1 MDVFDPMPI
10 GQFLVRDR
18 KKKELLDSR
27 NWHTLKTAEKR
38 RYTFSKKVL
47 AWLFCW
53 VWDQKIFK
61 NFFRTVGNIKGI
73 FGCLWICLC
82 FLKKSWY
89 SQHRYY
95 KLYLILVSHKSSN
108 YMYNMVLLR
117 NSCYTV
123 LTVSCKFSVGSRSL
137 VKKVFSA

>member
-1 MDVFDPMPI
+1 MSLI
-10 GQFLVRDR
+10 QC
-18 KKKELLDSR
+18 LLANLLSV
-27 NWHTLKTAEKR
+27 TEKR
-38 RYTFSKKVL
+38 KSFQTALTGTLSRLLRKEDTLSSKRFWPGCFVGSGTKKYL
-47 AWLFCW
+47 
-53 VWDQKIFK
+53 K
-61 NFFRTVGNIKGI
+61 NFFRTVRNIKGI

-95 KLYLILVSHKSSN
+95 KLYLIPVSHKSSN

-123 LTVSCKFSVGSRSL
+123 LTISCKFSVGSRSL

>member
-1 MDVFDPMPI
+1 MPI
-10 GQFLVRDR
+10 LTNFLSMTE
-18 KKKELLDSR
+18 KKNELLDSL

-53 VWDQKIFK
+53 VWDQKMFK
-61 NFFRTVGNIKGI
+61 KISSEMFRTSKEI
-73 FGCLWICLC
+73 FGCPLICLC

-95 KLYLILVSHKSSN
+95 KLNLILVSHKSSN